1 MRRKWK
7 KSEMRNEKKEKKGKK
22 ERKEGKK
29 EQERKESVER
39 KGRKRRRKEGKRRI
53 FPGFERST
61 FESSRTKVG
70 ARSGIYLWTPKS
82 WSFDKLQKVGY
93 FPTRFIFSLKAL

>member
-1 MRRKWK
+1 MK
-7 KSEMRNEKKEKKGKK
+7 
-22 ERKEGKK
+22 
-29 EQERKESVER
+29 
-39 KGRKRRRKEGKRRI
+39 I
-53 FPGFERST
+53 FLGFRRST

-70 ARSGIYLWTPKS
+70 TRSGIYVWTPKS

>member
-1 MRRKWK
+1 MR
-7 KSEMRNEKKEKKGKK
+7 KEKK
-22 ERKEGKK
+22 ERKAKRK
-29 EQERKESVER
+29 EKERKRGKRGKRFLER
-39 KGRKRRRKEGKRRI
+39 KGRKRRRKGKRKI
-53 FPGFERST
+53 FPGFGRST

-70 ARSGIYLWTPKS
+70 TRSGIYVWTPKN

>member
-1 MRRKWK
+1 MR
-7 KSEMRNEKKEKKGKK
+7 KEKK
-22 ERKEGKK
+22 ERKAKRK
-29 EQERKESVER
+29 EKERKRGKRGKRFLER
-39 KGRKRRRKEGKRRI
+39 KGRKRRRKEKRKI
-53 FPGFERST
+53 FPGFGRST

-70 ARSGIYLWTPKS
+70 TRSGIYVWKPKS